1 MSYSP
6 RRLAGAAV
14 ATGFVRK
21 LISWGLVGI
30 GGTVF
35 EFEPGDKVDVGV
47 SVEVVIWAID
57 ATMDGE
63 GRRMR
68 GRGIT
73 INFLACT
80 LGSLGELL

>member
-14 ATGFVRK
+14 ATGFVKK

-35 EFEPGDKVDVGV
+35 EFEPGDKVGV